1 MYVKLTHMIVSAA
14 AIAAAAVLQG
24 CTGME
29 NENPYSDTLNTL
41 IISPVYPEGFG
52 EGPQSG
58 IPVSIT
64 ETGKGTDY
72 TAVTGSDGKASVKI
86 PDGIYRITLS
96 YSTDGRILNG
106 SADRVRVIGADRELT
121 VPMDMTEPGEI
132 VIKEIYCGG
141 CLCYPLEGTYMSD
154 SYIILHNN
162 TDRIQYLDS
171 LCIGVADPYNATGT
185 NVWISRDGN
194 GSSVFPD
201 FVPVVQ
207 AIWKIK
213 GDGETHP
220 LLPGEDAVVCIFGA
234 IDHTRLY
241 PQSVN
246 LNRPGYFV
254 CYNIEYFP
262 NTRYHPTPGDN
273 ITADHYLDVVV
284 KTGQANAYTFS
295 VHSPAVVIFKAKG
308 TTIEDF
314 VGSVNAIIQKPGS
327 SSDRIVKLPLQW
339 VMDGVEVFTGNSAG
353 NIKRL
358 NPGIDAGYVNFSAPF
373 MGHTLFRKTDE
384 KASAEKGFEVL
395 ADTNNSLNDFYE
407 RNEQSLHE

>member
-132 VIKEIYCGG
+132 VIIGRDIHVG
-141 CLCYPLEGTYMSD
+141 QLHYPAQQ
-154 SYIILHNN
+154 H
-162 TDRIQYLDS
+162 R
-171 LCIGVADPYNATGT
+171 PH
-185 NVWISRDGN
+185 
-194 GSSVFPD
+194 P
-201 FVPVVQ
+201 VP
-207 AIWKIK
+207 
-213 GDGETHP
+213 
-220 LLPGEDAVVCIFGA
+220 
-234 IDHTRLY
+234 
-241 PQSVN
+241 
-246 LNRPGYFV
+246 
-254 CYNIEYFP
+254 
-262 NTRYHPTPGDN
+262 
-273 ITADHYLDVVV
+273 
-284 KTGQANAYTFS
+284 
-295 VHSPAVVIFKAKG
+295 
-308 TTIEDF
+308 
-314 VGSVNAIIQKPGS
+314 
-327 SSDRIVKLPLQW
+327 
-339 VMDGVEVFTGNSAG
+339 
-353 NIKRL
+353 
-358 NPGIDAGYVNFSAPF
+358 
-373 MGHTLFRKTDE
+373 
-384 KASAEKGFEVL
+384 
-395 ADTNNSLNDFYE
+395 
-407 RNEQSLHE
+407 

>member
-121 VPMDMTEPGEI
+121 VLMDMTEPGEI

-171 LCIGVADPYNATGT
+171 LCIVVADPYNATGT
-185 NVWISRDGN
+185 NVWISRDGT

-220 LLPGEDAVVCIFGA
+220 LLPGGCGHGGA
-234 IDHTRLY
+234 
-241 PQSVN
+241 
-246 LNRPGYFV
+246 
-254 CYNIEYFP
+254 
-262 NTRYHPTPGDN
+262 
-273 ITADHYLDVVV
+273 
-284 KTGQANAYTFS
+284 
-295 VHSPAVVIFKAKG
+295 
-308 TTIEDF
+308 
-314 VGSVNAIIQKPGS
+314 
-327 SSDRIVKLPLQW
+327 
-339 VMDGVEVFTGNSAG
+339 
-353 NIKRL
+353 
-358 NPGIDAGYVNFSAPF
+358 DAGKYGGYRTTRFVLFDLFAAILF
-373 MGHTLFRKTDE
+373 LDDRAHTFILHLRGH
-384 KASAEKGFEVL
+384 
-395 ADTNNSLNDFYE
+395 
-407 RNEQSLHE
+407 